1 MIFRVILTLWF
12 CESPFSA
19 FRAVWRVPTRLLAL
33 PWWRS
38 RRKWWAPASSWWRPP
53 RPADTPHHMAR
64 ASLCL
69 STSLVRRQPR
79 FPRHPQFSDESIPML
94 ETLGLRKLIF
104 GDKLFL
110 SWWSS
115 LLWFWKDWQ
124 VWGEELFSYNNY
136 RWDFHVPHRISLS
149 LNILR
154 LCLNFKLTI
163 SDCKTHD
170 GHVSQLNWIP

>member
-1 MIFRVILTLWF
+1 MIFKVILALWF

-19 FRAVWRVPTRLLAL
+19 FRTVWRAPTRLLAL

-38 RRKWWAPASSWWRPP
+38 RRMWWAPASSWWRPP
-53 RPADTPHHMAR
+53 RPADTPRHMAR

-69 STSLVRRQPR
+69 STNLVRRRPR
-79 FPRHPQFSDESIPML
+79 FPSHPQSSDESIPTL
-94 ETLGLRKLIF
+94 ETPGLRKLIF
-104 GDKLFL
+104 GDKLFG
-110 SWWSS
+110 SWWSN
-115 LLWFWKDWQ
+115 LMWFWKDWQ

-154 LCLNFKLTI
+154 LCLNKLTI
-163 SDCKTHD
+163 SDHKIRD
-170 GHVSQLNWIP
+170 GHVSQLNSIK

>member
-1 MIFRVILTLWF
+1 MIFKVILTLWF

-19 FRAVWRVPTRLLAL
+19 FRTVWRAPTRLLAL

-79 FPRHPQFSDESIPML
+79 FPSHPQFSDESIPML

-104 GDKLFL
+104 TVILKN
-110 SWWSS
+110 
-115 LLWFWKDWQ
+115 WQ
-124 VWGEELFSYNNY
+124 VLGEELFSYNNY

-154 LCLNFKLTI
+154 LSLNIKLAI
-163 SDCKTHD
+163 S
-170 GHVSQLNWIP
+170 WR